1 MTAFCSLLFNF
12 TFSYGIQGMA
22 SEQKK
27 NDYIVVF
34 IFLKFEIRNK
44 SYFKIRTI
52 KFKKLMNV

>member
-1 MTAFCSLLFNF
+1 M
-12 TFSYGIQGMA
+12 GMQGMA
-22 SEQKK
+22 SEI
-27 NDYIVVF
+27 NDYIVIF